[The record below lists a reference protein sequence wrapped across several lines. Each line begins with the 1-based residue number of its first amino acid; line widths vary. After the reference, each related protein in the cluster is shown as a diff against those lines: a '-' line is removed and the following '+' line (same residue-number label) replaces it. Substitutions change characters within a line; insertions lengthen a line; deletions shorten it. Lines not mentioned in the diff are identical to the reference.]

1 MRKGLAVVTVAIFIG
16 IALTP
21 VVTTQNL
28 SLLKT
33 GGQANH
39 ANNNEA
45 QEELVKVEVT
55 QYSHDGLTE
64 KRIVTLPQNEVNK
77 LRERL
82 IDTKTT
88 EERFCILKEYGLIL
102 KERSLESWKEGMYR
116 KAEGMGLR
124 EYEVQN
130 LTSKYERMGISNL
143 PVLLSFFCKVN
154 AIYVLSGDV
163 NLGFLPI
170 IGLNK
175 FFGSLRVL
183 TFDLVDVCW
192 GAFGMLE
199 TKGLLRNHAL
209 IGVAS
214 FMAMAGFVGIHV
226 HIPLVIDVYNGFSA
240 MTFAAG
246 LGMHS
251 INFNLAT
258 VGLLSFVMG
267 GLLMQGFSDF
277 SEDDTP

>member
-1 MRKGLAVVTVAIFIG
+1 MAVVTVAVFIG

-33 GGQANH
+33 EGQESYE
-39 ANNNEA
+39 NNNET
-45 QEELVKVEVT
+45 QEELMKVEVT
-55 QYSHDGLTE
+55 QYGHDGLTE
-64 KRIVTLPQNEVNK
+64 KRIVTLPQNEVNE
-77 LRERL
+77 LRDRL
-82 IDTKTT
+82 IDTKTI

-102 KERSLESWKEGMYR
+102 KEYSLESWKEGMYR
-116 KAEGMGLR
+116 KAEGIGLR

-130 LTSKYERMGISNL
+130 LTSKYEEMGIFNL

-163 NLGFLPI
+163 NLGLPPI
-170 IGLNK
+170 IGLSK
-175 FFGSLRVL
+175 FFGSSRILA
-183 TFDLVDVCW
+183 FDLVDVCW

-214 FMAMAGFVGIHV
+214 FMGMAGFVGIHI
-226 HIPLVIDVYNGFSA
+226 HIPLVLDMYNGFSA
-240 MTFAAG
+240 MTFAVG

-251 INFNLAT
+251 VNFNLAT
-258 VGLLSFVMG
+258 VALLSFVAG
-267 GLLMQGFSDF
+267 GLVMQGLFGFNESGT
-277 SEDDTP
+277 S